1 MTKRRDRMRLGMSLE
16 HDCLFLATTFR
27 GKTPCVTAAT
37 ESMVEVS
44 GEDRPT
50 WVYLPLSA
58 VVRELVD
65 NHDNYTIPEL
75 RKIVN
80 DAVRKGFLAGVAD
93 RQRSNRA

>member
-1 MTKRRDRMRLGMSLE
+1 
-16 HDCLFLATTFR
+16 
-27 GKTPCVTAAT
+27 
-37 ESMVEVS
+37 MVEVS